1 MRRSLKLLQLSAVCM
16 FAVCMAAMR
25 GSGGGGEMPQQE
37 LLTMQGKIME
47 KIEEGTGT

>member
-37 LLTMQGKIME
+37 LTKQGKIIE